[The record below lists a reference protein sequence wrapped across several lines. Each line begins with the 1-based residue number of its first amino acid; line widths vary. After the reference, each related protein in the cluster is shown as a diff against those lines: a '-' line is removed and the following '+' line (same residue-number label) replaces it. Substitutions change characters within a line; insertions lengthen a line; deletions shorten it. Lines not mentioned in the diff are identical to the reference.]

1 MCPAGAGCVSIIM
14 RQQANQSLLYPRR
27 KCGLPEVSPATCER
41 RCPSSLG
48 RRKIHSPGLRP
59 GRLLLLT
66 QNFFLTKMKSE
77 QIISCSNSI
86 RKAFVSKKQI
96 FMFLSAKNVLVE
108 INFRNP
114 FLQLST
120 HTSTFSA
127 RTVERDHL
135 VLPVIS

>member
-1 MCPAGAGCVSIIM
+1 
-14 RQQANQSLLYPRR
+14 
-27 KCGLPEVSPATCER
+27 
-41 RCPSSLG
+41 
-48 RRKIHSPGLRP
+48 
-59 GRLLLLT
+59 
-66 QNFFLTKMKSE
+66 MKSE
-77 QIISCSNSI
+77 QIILCSNSI

-120 HTSTFSA
+120 DTSTFSA

-135 VLPVIS
+135 VLPVISSSTS